1 VGTTPRKPRR
11 LALWQLA
18 LLGAVRAVQGL
29 IVYPLRR
36 MWRSPDP
43 IDAYGLNHLTSVAG
57 DALLAISLADSIF
70 FHVPVAESRLRVALF
85 LGLTVLPL
93 ALAGPLIVPILDRAG
108 PRRSVTFAAAA
119 GRCLLALF
127 LSPQLDSNLLFPIVL
142 LMLVLSKIH
151 GIVKNGLTMAY
162 ASKEEGLMR
171 ANARLGRIAVAG
183 AIGAAPVGFVALKA
197 FGGAG
202 PIYTAALVY
211 GTSALCTIRL
221 PHPGR
226 LAEPPHV
233 RGNVA
238 TRGRIPQLALPA
250 MGAIGIRAAGGF
262 LLFLMAFALRDAQVA
277 PWIFAL
283 VAGAGI
289 TGTFLADIVAPTLRT
304 QTREEAVVIAC
315 VCSAGIGALVAAE
328 LFRAPLLAIYALTAG
343 AASEFARLAFAS
355 LMQRHAPEGA
365 LGRVFV
371 RYEVLFQGAW
381 VIGAFV
387 PVLLPISFRE
397 GMVGL
402 TVFYG
407 ALAGTYV
414 WRARARRREI
424 RPGSDG
430 AEDPHHDPGAEPPP
444 AAPA

>member
-1 VGTTPRKPRR
+1 MGTTPRKPRR

-127 LSPQLDSNLLFPIVL
+127 LAPQLDSNLLFPIVL

-183 AIGAAPVGFVALKA
+183 AIGAAPVGFVALKV

-233 RGNVA
+233 RGIVA
-238 TRGRIPQLALPA
+238 TRGRIPRLALPA

-289 TGTFLADIVAPTLRT
+289 TGTFLARRPERKRSLSR
-304 QTREEAVVIAC
+304 AC
-315 VCSAGIGALVAAE
+315 
-328 LFRAPLLAIYALTAG
+328 
-343 AASEFARLAFAS
+343 
-355 LMQRHAPEGA
+355 
-365 LGRVFV
+365 
-371 RYEVLFQGAW
+371 
-381 VIGAFV
+381 
-387 PVLLPISFRE
+387 
-397 GMVGL
+397 
-402 TVFYG
+402 
-407 ALAGTYV
+407 
-414 WRARARRREI
+414 ARR
-424 RPGSDG
+424 GS
-430 AEDPHHDPGAEPPP
+430 ARSSPPSSSGP
-444 AAPA
+444 PCWRSTRSRRGWPRSSRAWRSRA

>member
-1 VGTTPRKPRR
+1 MGTTPRKPRR
-11 LALWQLA
+11 LPLWQLA
-18 LLGAVRAVQGL
+18 LLGVVRAVQGV
-29 IVYPLRR
+29 IVFPLQR

-127 LSPQLDSNLLFPIVL
+127 LAPQLDSNLLFPIVL

-151 GIVKNGLTMAY
+151 GLVKNGLTMAY
-162 ASKEEGLMR
+162 ASRQEGLMR

-183 AIGAAPVGFVALKA
+183 AIGAAPVGFLTLKA

-211 GTSALCTIRL
+211 GTSALCTLRL

-226 LAEPPHV
+226 LAEPHA
-233 RGNVA
+233 RRNVA
-238 TRGRIPQLALPA
+238 ARGRIPQLALPA

-262 LLFLMAFALRDAQVA
+262 LLFLMAFALRDAEVA
-277 PWIFAL
+277 PWVFAV

-304 QTREEAVVIAC
+304 HTREEAVVIAS

-328 LFRAPLLAIYALTAG
+328 LFRVPLLAIYALTAG

-355 LMQRHAPEGA
+355 LMQRYAPEGA

-371 RYEVLFQGAW
+371 RYEVLFQVAW
-381 VIGAFV
+381 VAGAFV
-387 PVLLPISFRE
+387 PVLLPISFRQ
-397 GMVGL
+397 GMVVL
-402 TVFYG
+402 TLFYG

-414 WRARARRREI
+414 WRVRTRRRVL
-424 RPGSDG
+424 RPGADG
-430 AEDPHHDPGAEPPP
+430 ADGPDQETGPPSP
-444 AAPA
+444 APA

>member
-1 VGTTPRKPRR
+1 GCRRPEAPRTRRWRRRSCGSACRDSSQVGTTPRKPRR

-127 LSPQLDSNLLFPIVL
+127 LAPQLDSNLLFPIVL

-162 ASKEEGLMR
+162 ASREEGLLR

-183 AIGAAPVGFVALKA
+183 AIGAAPVGFVALKV

-221 PHPGR
+221 PHRAERAAERPG
-226 LAEPPHV
+226 E
-233 RGNVA
+233 RGDTGKDPA
-238 TRGRIPQLALPA
+238 ARDASDGGDRDPRGRRLP
-250 MGAIGIRAAGGF
+250 
-262 LLFLMAFALRDAQVA
+262 
-277 PWIFAL
+277 
-283 VAGAGI
+283 
-289 TGTFLADIVAPTLRT
+289 
-304 QTREEAVVIAC
+304 
-315 VCSAGIGALVAAE
+315 
-328 LFRAPLLAIYALTAG
+328 
-343 AASEFARLAFAS
+343 
-355 LMQRHAPEGA
+355 
-365 LGRVFV
+365 
-371 RYEVLFQGAW
+371 
-381 VIGAFV
+381 
-387 PVLLPISFRE
+387 
-397 GMVGL
+397 
-402 TVFYG
+402 
-407 ALAGTYV
+407 
-414 WRARARRREI
+414 
-424 RPGSDG
+424 
-430 AEDPHHDPGAEPPP
+430 
-444 AAPA
+444 

>member
-1 VGTTPRKPRR
+1 
-11 LALWQLA
+11 
-18 LLGAVRAVQGL
+18 
-29 IVYPLRR
+29 
-36 MWRSPDP
+36 
-43 IDAYGLNHLTSVAG
+43 
-57 DALLAISLADSIF
+57 
-70 FHVPVAESRLRVALF
+70 
-85 LGLTVLPL
+85 
-93 ALAGPLIVPILDRAG
+93 
-108 PRRSVTFAAAA
+108 
-119 GRCLLALF
+119 
-127 LSPQLDSNLLFPIVL
+127 
-142 LMLVLSKIH
+142 
-151 GIVKNGLTMAY
+151 
-162 ASKEEGLMR
+162 
-171 ANARLGRIAVAG
+171 
-183 AIGAAPVGFVALKA
+183 
-197 FGGAG
+197 
-202 PIYTAALVY
+202 
-211 GTSALCTIRL
+211 
-221 PHPGR
+221 
-226 LAEPPHV
+226 
-233 RGNVA
+233 
-238 TRGRIPQLALPA
+238 

-283 VAGAGI
+283 VAGSGI
-289 TGTFLADIVAPTLRT
+289 TGTFLADIIAPTLRT

-355 LMQRHAPEGA
+355 LMQRYAPEGA

-407 ALAGTYV
+407 TLAGTYV
-414 WRARARRREI
+414 LRARARRREV
-424 RPGSDG
+424 RPGTDG

-444 AAPA
+444 VAPA